1 MRKKKQ
7 KRWTSAAAR
16 RLLGLAGNPPT
27 VEKAAEVVATRL
39 LEGVRCPPTD
49 LEALRPRLNV
59 SEYEPID
66 GLPISG
72 ELRKD
77 GDGFKIVY
85 SASLQPGR
93 RRFTIAHELAH
104 AVFETTGPNCPRYGN
119 ELERICNMLASE
131 LLMPRRILVE
141 HVGSSIHPGRIYD
154 LARVF
159 ETSLMATALRCHQVF
174 GISIFQV
181 ENACLVWGYG
191 AIRHQRDIEVH
202 IHESEAAIT
211 QAMEGIPGET
221 AVYLN
226 GRDHVCSWASARGK
240 RRALFV
246 LQPRSSMQQE
256 VKGLVAATSRLI
268 IS

>member
-1 MRKKKQ
+1 MRKRKQ

-27 VEKAAEVVATRL
+27 VEKAAELVATRL
-39 LEGVRCPPTD
+39 LEGICCPPTD
-49 LEALRPRLNV
+49 LEALRTRLNV
-59 SEYEPID
+59 SGFEPID

-119 ELERICNMLASE
+119 ELERICDLLASE
-131 LLMPRRILVE
+131 ILLPRKILVE
-141 HVGSSIHPGRIYD
+141 NAGASIQPVRIFD
-154 LARVF
+154 LARIF

-174 GISIFQV
+174 GISIFHV
-181 ENACLVWGYG
+181 ENARLVWGYG

-202 IHESEAAIT
+202 IHQEAAIT
-211 QAMEGIPGET
+211 QAMEGVAGET
-221 AVYLN
+221 KVYLN
-226 GRDHVCSWASARGK
+226 GRDHVCSWASARGQ

-246 LQPRSSMQQE
+246 LQPRSS
-256 VKGLVAATSRLI
+256 VRTNSANLLWS
-268 IS
+268 S